1 MSTAVGTAPSVRR
14 EWEAPYRIDLP
25 ALLGPLRRGTGDP
38 ACRVTGDG
46 AHWRTMRTP
55 AGAATQRVEASGSV
69 AVGQWWGPG
78 AEWAAGRLPEL
89 LGVADDT
96 SGFDASLHPLVD
108 RLWRERGAAARFCAV
123 GTVFDLLVP
132 TLLEQ
137 RVTGAEARRAWR
149 VLLRA
154 HGEPAPGPAPEGMR
168 VPPDP
173 AGWRRVPSWEWHAAG
188 VERTRSDTV
197 MRAAAVARRIEECA
211 SLPGPQA
218 RERLARVP
226 GIGVWTA
233 AEVAQRALG
242 DADAVSYGDFHIPA
256 NTVWALTG
264 ETDGDDARLAEVLAP
279 WVGHRGRVVR
289 LLELAGITRPRRG
302 PRYRPLDFRSR

>member
-1 MSTAVGTAPSVRR
+1 MSTTTSTTASVRR
-14 EWEAPYRIDLP
+14 EWQAPYPLDLG

-38 ACRVTGDG
+38 TYRATPDG
-46 AHWRTMRTP
+46 AVWRTMRTP
-55 AGAATQRVEASGSV
+55 AGSATQRVEARGSV
-69 AVGQWWGPG
+69 AIGQWWGPG
-78 AEWAAGRLPEL
+78 AEWAADRLPEL
-89 LGVADDT
+89 LGAADDT
-96 SGFDASLHPLVD
+96 SGFDASRHPLVA

-132 TLLEQ
+132 SVLEQ

-154 HGEPAPGPAPEGMR
+154 HGEIPAAPAPEGMR
-168 VPPDP
+168 VPPDAP
-173 AGWRRVPSWEWHAAG
+173 GWRRIPSWEWHAAG
-188 VERTRSDTV
+188 VERARSDTV
-197 MRAAAVARRIEECA
+197 MQAAAVASRLEACVD
-211 SLPGPQA
+211 LPGPKA
-218 RERLARVP
+218 RERLQCVP

-279 WVGHRGRVVR
+279 WAGHRGRVVR
-289 LLELAGITRPRRG
+289 LLELAGIARPRRG
-302 PRYRPLDFRSR
+302 PRYNPLDFRSR